1 MEICSKLHSSN
12 KFVRKM
18 FWTNQMHNS
27 PIRTGRKWVPRSMRN
42 FTLLPCIKQYL
53 YTCCSPAFAGGYCKE
68 ILSHPIPNT
77 PFTYNHGIISLRG
90 EVWVYKTLCCLF
102 FFDIRILI
110 ALLVSTNSSLR
121 GGSVGPSCTH
131 VVARPIRGGR
141 CRERLSHPIHNTPFA
156 CNDSIVSLRGE
167 VLVLL
172 VHM

>member
-1 MEICSKLHSSN
+1 MGSS
-12 KFVRKM
+12 
-18 FWTNQMHNS
+18 
-27 PIRTGRKWVPRSMRN
+27 SMRN

-53 YTCCSPAFAGGYCKE
+53 YTCCSPAFAGGYCRE

-77 PFTYNHGIISLRG
+77 PFTYSHGIISLRG
-90 EVWVYKTLCCLF
+90 EVWVHKTLCCLF